1 MPLPF
6 FTATKLVVSAG
17 EYSKL
22 HCDQLGG
29 ASQWIL
35 KTPLQPTWWCQP
47 MDIGLHYDQS
57 MVPANG
63 LYPCA
68 ILSIEPQ

>member
-1 MPLPF
+1 
-6 FTATKLVVSAG
+6 LVVPAS

-22 HCDQLGG
+22 HCDHLGG

-35 KTPLQPTWWCQP
+35 KTPLRPTWWCP
-47 MDIGLHYDQS
+47 PIDIRLHCDQL

-63 LYPCA
+63 LYPRA
-68 ILSIEPQ
+68 IPSLEPQ